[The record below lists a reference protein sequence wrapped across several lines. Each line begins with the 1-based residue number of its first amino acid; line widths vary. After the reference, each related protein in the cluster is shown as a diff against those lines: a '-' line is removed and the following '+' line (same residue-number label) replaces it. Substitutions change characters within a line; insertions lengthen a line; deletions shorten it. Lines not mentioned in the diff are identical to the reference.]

1 MPVNMMDWEAQQRA
15 RKEQERKN
23 KLEATATL
31 HTFRG
36 AASSEIESNLA
47 NMKKEDRQKTLDA
60 EKTLH
65 SYRANME
72 VIGKGMKKATVPRS
86 LQDASAGEFLV
97 EVTPDVSVSALAEA
111 FNKTSPE
118 NELITGT
125 APNMNR
131 TFAEET
137 IPEPQP
143 EPAALSLFTRPT
155 EPALNPES
163 VSSQVPVSVAND
175 PVVDDEPLTA
185 LSVVA
190 PLEPPAAAA
199 ADSADSAAMF
209 TPDIQEVPDTSTTN
223 RELEFTM
230 PTDLPL
236 IPEGLPQEISMPPD
250 DCVVVENHDE
260 TTNFDM
266 TESMVVVDMAADD
279 WVDVKA
285 SDAKAHSE
293 DEYSTMTTRHSN
305 VEGHVETPVAPVR
318 LDVEFY
324 FAVLTDSP
332 SPDMSRY
339 MTAIVR
345 VFGPLLG
352 RTIGTSGIVS
362 IRPHFPPYIRRVE
375 TDHGYYDMQGRS
387 PAVHR
392 YQVHAS
398 LPVFLE
404 KSTGGGA
411 DARNGM
417 LQLLRQ
423 AVENGSL
430 RDAATS
436 SP

>member
-47 NMKKEDRQKTLDA
+47 NMKKEDRQKALGA

-65 SYRANME
+65 SYRANLE
-72 VIGKGMKKATVPRS
+72 VIGKGMRKATIPRS
-86 LQDASAGEFLV
+86 VQDANNGEILV

-111 FNKTSPE
+111 FNKNYPE

-125 APNMNR
+125 APNMKR
-131 TFAEET
+131 TSAEEM

-143 EPAALSLFTRPT
+143 EPAVLSFTQSTQPGRIH
-155 EPALNPES
+155 ES
-163 VSSQVPVSVAND
+163 VSSHVPVLVSNNS
-175 PVVDDEPLTA
+175 VVDDEPIPA
-185 LSVVA
+185 LSVMA
-190 PLEPPAAAA
+190 PFQPPT
-199 ADSADSAAMF
+199 ADSVDMF
-209 TPDIQEVPDTSTTN
+209 TPDIHQVPDTMMIN
-223 RELEFTM
+223 REIEFTM
-230 PTDLPL
+230 PTELPL
-236 IPEGLPQEISMPPD
+236 IPEGVPQEISMPPD
-250 DCVVVENHDE
+250 DCVVVENPDE

-266 TESMVVVDMAADD
+266 TESMVVMDMAADD

-285 SDAKAHSE
+285 SDTKAHSE

-324 FAVLTDSP
+324 FAVLTDDP
-332 SPDMSRY
+332 NPDMSRY

-345 VFGPLLG
+345 LFGPLLG
-352 RTIGTSGIVS
+352 KTMGTSGIVS
-362 IRPHFPPYIRRVE
+362 IRPHFPPYIRSVQK
-375 TDHGYYDMQGRS
+375 DHGYHDIQGRS
-387 PAVHR
+387 PTVHR

-417 LQLLRQ
+417 LHLLRQ

-436 SP
+436 LP